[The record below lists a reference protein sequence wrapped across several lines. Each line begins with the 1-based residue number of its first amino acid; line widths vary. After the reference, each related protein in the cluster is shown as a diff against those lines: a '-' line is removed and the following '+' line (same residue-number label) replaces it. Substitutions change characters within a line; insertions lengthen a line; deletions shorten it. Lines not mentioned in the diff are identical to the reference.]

1 MKKKTKYF
9 LINIGTGKEKSIRE
23 YVNFIVK
30 KLNLKVKIRFDK
42 TKPDGVLR
50 KVLDISLAKKYGWK
64 PKFSLDEGFDITYM
78 DYLKN
83 KKFYK

>member
-1 MKKKTKYF
+1 MKKKTKDF

-50 KVLDISLAKKYGWK
+50 KVLDISFAKKYGWK